1 LTMKSG
7 VECEYFLISPDG
19 NSIADPRDTQ
29 SKPCYD
35 QSALMRRYDLIKEIC
50 DCMIEM
56 GWGPY
61 QNDHED
67 ANGQFEMNWDYSDC
81 LKTADRHTFFKYMVK
96 TIAEKHGLR
105 ATFMPKPFENLTG
118 NGCHAHISVWD
129 GKKNKFLDNSNNLG
143 LSKMAYNFL
152 GGVIKHAS
160 SLSAFFNP
168 TINSYR
174 RINAPPTKSGASWS
188 PSSISY
194 TGNNRTHMIRIPDPG
209 RFELRLMDGSANP
222 YLLQAG
228 VLAAGINGIRKRVNP
243 GKPLFCNMYTDHK
256 KYPNLKKLPN
266 TLEESLDM
274 LNSNTIL
281 KNAFG
286 KDVLN
291 SYLKLKNSE
300 IWKWKN
306 WEISWSLSKQS
317 SSEKNIKIL
326 LVHGFGASK
335 NHWRHNQDFLGKFS
349 NCFAIDLL
357 GFGKSSQP
365 SALLNYEPDKENS
378 IKYSFDLWGNQISTF
393 CAEVIKSPVYLVGNS
408 IGGVIALK
416 AAEILKDNCKGI
428 ILIDCA
434 QRTMDDKRLKKSDI
448 LMNLLRPV
456 LKTIVRQRL
465 ISNTLFT
472 RAANPK
478 VIKRILEQAYPSGKN
493 IDKELIEILYQ
504 PSQRKN
510 SKEAFRGFINLFD
523 DYLATDLFDKVNA
536 PIQLIWGE
544 KDPWES
550 LNEAKEWKNKFRNIK
565 RLDVIKNAGHCP
577 HDEEPEETNK
587 LICEFLQETK

>member
-1 LTMKSG
+1 MPKNLFKIAKEKKIKYFLISFVDLFGVLRSKLVPAHAIKDMQETGAGFAGFAAWLDMTPADSDMFGIPDPDSLIQLPWNKEVGWLASDLWMNGKPVDASPRIMLKKQIKKLSKQGLTMKSG

-19 NSIADPRDTQ
+19 DSIADPRDTQ

-129 GKKNKFLDNSNNLG
+129 GKKNKFLDKSNNLG
-143 LSKMAYNFL
+143 ISKMAYNFL

-222 YLLQAG
+222 YLLQAS
-228 VLAAGINGIRKRVNP
+228 VLAAGINGIKNKIDP
-243 GKPLFCNMYTDHK
+243 GKPLNCNMYEDFA
-256 KYPNLKKLPN
+256 KYPNLPKLPDELDQSLSQLKQNKEMNDAFGADVINSYIKLRSTEIKEFNNIERFDKSKPITKLERQN
-266 TLEESLDM
+266 TL
-274 LNSNTIL
+274 
-281 KNAFG
+281 
-286 KDVLN
+286 
-291 SYLKLKNSE
+291 
-300 IWKWKN
+300 
-306 WEISWSLSKQS
+306 
-317 SSEKNIKIL
+317 
-326 LVHGFGASK
+326 
-335 NHWRHNQDFLGKFS
+335 
-349 NCFAIDLL
+349 
-357 GFGKSSQP
+357 
-365 SALLNYEPDKENS
+365 
-378 IKYSFDLWGNQISTF
+378 
-393 CAEVIKSPVYLVGNS
+393 
-408 IGGVIALK
+408 
-416 AAEILKDNCKGI
+416 
-428 ILIDCA
+428 DC
-434 QRTMDDKRLKKSDI
+434 
-448 LMNLLRPV
+448 
-456 LKTIVRQRL
+456 
-465 ISNTLFT
+465 
-472 RAANPK
+472 
-478 VIKRILEQAYPSGKN
+478 
-493 IDKELIEILYQ
+493 
-504 PSQRKN
+504 
-510 SKEAFRGFINLFD
+510 
-523 DYLATDLFDKVNA
+523 
-536 PIQLIWGE
+536 
-544 KDPWES
+544 
-550 LNEAKEWKNKFRNIK
+550 
-565 RLDVIKNAGHCP
+565 
-577 HDEEPEETNK
+577 
-587 LICEFLQETK
+587 